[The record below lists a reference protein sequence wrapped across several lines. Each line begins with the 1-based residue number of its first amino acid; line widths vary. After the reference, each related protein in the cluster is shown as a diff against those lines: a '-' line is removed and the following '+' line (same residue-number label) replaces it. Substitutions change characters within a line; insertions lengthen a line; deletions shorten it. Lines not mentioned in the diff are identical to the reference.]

1 MNSLPKFCPNCTNY
15 PTLLMSRTKINIK
28 CKCGYDKVISIK
40 DYLNQLKDSH
50 SKLVEITKE
59 INIDV
64 QERTD
69 YLNFF
74 SIDYRCKE
82 IDMDDH
88 QRRNFLNDVLRDY
101 CCCSYQCN
109 TNTKLA
115 EITIDINS
123 NFFNFIGRLKD
134 IKQNLMT
141 QLIKQLNDLESSY
154 EKCITENTAIFC
166 LLQILIDN
174 YNDSKEMET
183 NIVLNSNIQYCY
195 CKNNDSVEDV
205 INYFKTYSIIEATY
219 KDPSFDPVKDITITK
234 TFPRESIISSVI
246 VLQDKRVAVS
256 CREGNIIVYNPQKD
270 FSIDITINY
279 PKDTSIASICQL
291 DNGVIASM
299 SDELNNIKLFSINGN
314 TYQELHTFLYQKDV
328 CGGWFCFPKITALSN
343 NRIAASM
350 RFAEG
355 ISIFD
360 GNAPYKSQKPIIILI
375 DESSVKSLLYIKEKE
390 LLVSVT
396 DTITFWNV
404 NTFQKVAML
413 SKGVVKIK
421 SLFQFD
427 NDLLLAFTYN
437 SAKIIDMNKLEIKDT
452 INELKDIYSVMKLR
466 NGTLLLSNRDGEH
479 YLFDIKKKELYELLS
494 LPKEKII
501 DFIPLGDSSFIT
513 YSNDSEYVM
522 KLLQY

>member
-1 MNSLPKFCPNCTNY
+1 
-15 PTLLMSRTKINIK
+15 
-28 CKCGYDKVISIK
+28 
-40 DYLNQLKDSH
+40 
-50 SKLVEITKE
+50 
-59 INIDV
+59 
-64 QERTD
+64 
-69 YLNFF
+69 
-74 SIDYRCKE
+74 
-82 IDMDDH
+82 
-88 QRRNFLNDVLRDY
+88 
-101 CCCSYQCN
+101 
-109 TNTKLA
+109 
-115 EITIDINS
+115 
-123 NFFNFIGRLKD
+123 
-134 IKQNLMT
+134 MT

-205 INYFKTYSIIEATY
+205 INYFKTYSIIEETY

-234 TFPRESIISSVI
+234 TFPRERIISSVI

-256 CREGNIIVYNPQKD
+256 CWEGNITVYNPQKD

-279 PKDTSIASICQL
+279 PKNTSIASICQL
-291 DNGVIASM
+291 DNGIIASM
-299 SDELNNIKLFSINGN
+299 SDQLNNIKLFSINGN
-314 TYQELHTFLYQKDV
+314 TYQELHTFLYQKDGY
-328 CGGWFCFPKITALSN
+328 GGWWKVSFHKITALSN

-350 RFAEG
+350 GFDKG

-360 GNAPYKSQKPIIILI
+360 GNAPYKSQEPIIRLI
-375 DESSVKSLLYIKEKE
+375 DESSVKSLLYIKEKKI
-390 LLVSVT
+390 LVSAT

-404 NTFQKVAML
+404 NTFQKVAMI
-413 SKGVVKIK
+413 STGVVNEN

-427 NDLLLAFTYN
+427 NDLLLAFTDN

-466 NGTLLLSNRDGEH
+466 NGTLLLSNSDGEH

-501 DFIPLGDSSFIT
+501 DFVSLGDSSFIT
-513 YSNDSEYVM
+513 YSNDSGKYVM

>member
-195 CKNNDSVEDV
+195 CKN
-205 INYFKTYSIIEATY
+205 
-219 KDPSFDPVKDITITK
+219 TIY
-234 TFPRESIISSVI
+234 
-246 VLQDKRVAVS
+246 L
-256 CREGNIIVYNPQKD
+256 D
-270 FSIDITINY
+270 F
-279 PKDTSIASICQL
+279 L
-291 DNGVIASM
+291 
-299 SDELNNIKLFSINGN
+299 
-314 TYQELHTFLYQKDV
+314 
-328 CGGWFCFPKITALSN
+328 
-343 NRIAASM
+343 
-350 RFAEG
+350 
-355 ISIFD
+355 
-360 GNAPYKSQKPIIILI
+360 
-375 DESSVKSLLYIKEKE
+375 
-390 LLVSVT
+390 LLVS
-396 DTITFWNV
+396 
-404 NTFQKVAML
+404 Q
-413 SKGVVKIK
+413 
-421 SLFQFD
+421 
-427 NDLLLAFTYN
+427 
-437 SAKIIDMNKLEIKDT
+437 
-452 INELKDIYSVMKLR
+452 
-466 NGTLLLSNRDGEH
+466 
-479 YLFDIKKKELYELLS
+479 
-494 LPKEKII
+494 
-501 DFIPLGDSSFIT
+501 
-513 YSNDSEYVM
+513 
-522 KLLQY
+522 